1 MVIKRKIQENLTI
14 LNIYALKRRTLYFIK
29 DILLQ
34 LKSHIDPKTVI
45 ADGFSI
51 QLLPR
56 HSSFKQNLS
65 RDMRELNN
73 IINPMYQIDI
83 DRTFH

>member
-1 MVIKRKIQENLTI
+1 MVIKRKIQEDLTI
-14 LNIYALKRRTLYFIK
+14 LNIYALKRSTFYFIK
-29 DILLQ
+29 DILVQ

-45 ADGFSI
+45 VDGFAI

-56 HSSFKQNLS
+56 HRSSKQNLS
-65 RDMRELNN
+65 REMGELNN